1 MAKDY
6 ISNDEVSRKSEIY
19 EFVNDNLCEGSTI
32 VEEIIDIF
40 KEEKNGISYNS

>member
-1 MAKDY
+1 MNIY
-6 ISNDEVSRKSEIY
+6 ISSDEVSRRSEIY

-40 KEEKNGISYNS
+40 KKEKNGKSYNN